1 MNLDRRDT
9 SIFGKAITMLD
20 ENFKYLQIKEVYEFL
35 EGSGKQDLVTYK
47 GHDYG
52 LPYLTASDLGSY
64 CAQFGVH
71 DVGGSRWTYVESLL
85 QYAIENNRCDELLNF
100 FFDLSHFKDL
110 QVRRNNYFFD
120 DTPRINSLEEAED
133 IHKRIIEAAVD
144 HINELISLTR
154 HELKMIDGHFY
165 VVEVGR
171 KPVIITHQL
180 DKFSSDYVA
189 NLRERCKEDLVN
201 GNYDS
206 VVTKSRTLMEETL
219 IHIMEKAKQDGLTTD
234 EPDHSGNLGRLYNQV
249 KTLRNMR
256 QLQTNDQR
264 VNELLGGLEKIVNS
278 IASMRNTDSDAHG
291 VGQKRI
297 NINGREARLIMNCSM
312 AFCEY
317 LVTGKND

>member
-1 MNLDRRDT
+1 M
-9 SIFGKAITMLD
+9 SD

-35 EGSGKQDLVTYK
+35 EGSGKKDLVTYK

-52 LPYLTASDLGSY
+52 LPYLTGSNLESY

-71 DVGGSRWTYVESLL
+71 DVGGSRWMYVESLL
-85 QYAIENNRCDELLNF
+85 QYAIEDNRCDELFNYI
-100 FFDLSHFKDL
+100 FDLSHFKDL
-110 QVRRNNYFFD
+110 QVRRNEYSFD
-120 DTPRINSLEEAED
+120 NAPIITSLEEAED
-133 IHKRIIEAAVD
+133 VHKRIIEAAVD

-154 HELKMIDGHFY
+154 HELKIIDGHFY
-165 VVEVGR
+165 VVEIGR
-171 KPVIITHQL
+171 KPVILTHQL

-189 NLRERCKEDLVN
+189 GLRERCKEDLIN

-206 VVTKSRTLMEETL
+206 VVTKSRTMIEETL

-234 EPDHSGNLGRLYNQV
+234 EPEHSGNLGRLYNQV

-256 QLQTNDQR
+256 QLETNDQR

-297 NINGREARLIMNCSM
+297 NINVREARLIMNCSM

-317 LVTGKND
+317 LVTGKKDL